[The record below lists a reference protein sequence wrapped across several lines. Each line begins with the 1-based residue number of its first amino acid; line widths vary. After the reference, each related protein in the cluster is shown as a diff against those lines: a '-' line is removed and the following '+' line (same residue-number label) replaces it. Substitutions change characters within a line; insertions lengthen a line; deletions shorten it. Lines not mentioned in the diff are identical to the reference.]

1 MGRSRQDCSTSR
13 RKVWRGALADT
24 MAGRSQ
30 QPGLPHRPCQSI
42 QGCCE
47 VWPSIG
53 QLHEIECDGEKKR
66 PGNRSPTPLTV
77 VGRASYFGGF
87 HGGFKTFET
96 FETFDAS
103 SKILLAR
110 TWGAATVRSRERG
123 RFSDPVAG
131 SGRMSHGLTTHT
143 MLAASMRPPCSSRRG
158 R

>member
-1 MGRSRQDCSTSR
+1 LGRSRQDCSTSR

-66 PGNRSPTPLTV
+66 PGNRSPTPLTG

-96 FETFDAS
+96 FDAS
-103 SKILLAR
+103 STILLAR
-110 TWGAATVRSRERG
+110 TWGPANGEIARKGAFLRFGGWQWQNVSRSNH
-123 RFSDPVAG
+123 A
-131 SGRMSHGLTTHT
+131 HN
-143 MLAASMRPPCSSRRG
+143 SRRVDAPTVQQSKG